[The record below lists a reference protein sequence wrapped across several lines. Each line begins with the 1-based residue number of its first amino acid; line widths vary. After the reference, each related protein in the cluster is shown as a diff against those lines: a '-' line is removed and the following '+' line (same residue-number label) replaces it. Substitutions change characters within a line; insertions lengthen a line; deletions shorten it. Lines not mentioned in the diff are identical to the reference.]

1 MELLL
6 SSEQAAQLTHFASL
20 EGRAVEELAREAV
33 DRYLQEETKFHAAVQ
48 GGRDAAARGEFVP
61 QEEVWKAVERELEA

>member
-1 MELLL
+1 MELSL
-6 SSEQAAQLTHFASL
+6 SSEQAAQLTRFASL
-20 EGRAVEELAREAV
+20 EGRAVEELAHEAV

-48 GGRDAAARGEFVP
+48 EGRDAVARGEFVP